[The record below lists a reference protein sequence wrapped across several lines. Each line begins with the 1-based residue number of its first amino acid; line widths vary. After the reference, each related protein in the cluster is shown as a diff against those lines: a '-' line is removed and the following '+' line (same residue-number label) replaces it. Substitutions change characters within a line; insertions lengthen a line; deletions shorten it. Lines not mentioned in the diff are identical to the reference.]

1 MTPLLCPRG
10 GGRLVLALLLLAG
23 AGTALGAQQTAPA
36 GGQPSKAEFEAIFR
50 ARADS
55 ARMHF
60 AAADAAFMSGM
71 IVHHTQALVM
81 AGMAPSHG
89 AGPSVRTLC
98 ARIINAQ
105 KDEIASMSRWLRDRG
120 QPVPDVQ
127 VAGTDLVVHGGLP
140 MEMQGKGKGKGEG
153 KGEGD
158 IKGDGMGEGNMK
170 GKGNTG
176 GMDMPGMGMS
186 APGDSSP
193 TAPPAA
199 SSTAASPA
207 SSPMDRPLMPGMLTH
222 AQMQQLDRAR
232 GTDFD
237 RLFLTGMIQHHQ
249 GAIDMVRQLFATP
262 GAGEER
268 VVFKLANDV
277 QVDQAT
283 EIARM
288 QRMLAALS
296 ATPAAP

>member
-1 MTPLLCPRG
+1 MPFHRSRSRLA
-10 GGRLVLALLLLAG
+10 LVLLTLAG
-23 AGTALGAQQTAPA
+23 AATGLHAQQAAPA
-36 GGQPSKAEFEAIFR
+36 GGQPTPAEFEAIFR

-55 ARMHF
+55 ARLHF
-60 AAADAAFMSGM
+60 APADAAFMSGM
-71 IVHHTQALVM
+71 IVHHTQALLM

-89 AGPSVRTLC
+89 ASPSVQTLC

-127 VAGTDLVVHGGLP
+127 VVGTDLVVHGGVP
-140 MEMQGKGKGKGEG
+140 MEMQGKGKGNGE
-153 KGEGD
+153 
-158 IKGDGMGEGNMK
+158 

-176 GMDMPGMGMS
+176 GMDMPGMQMP
-186 APGDSSP
+186 A
-193 TAPPAA
+193 PAA
-199 SSTAASPA
+199 SSPAASSSAADTPA
-207 SSPMDRPLMPGMLTH
+207 SGASSGDRPLMPGMLTH
-222 AQMQQLDRAR
+222 AQMQQLERAR

-237 RLFLTGMIQHHQ
+237 RLFLTGMIQHHR
-249 GAIDMVRQLFATP
+249 GAIDMVHQLFATP

-268 VVFKLANDV
+268 VVFKFANDV
-277 QVDQAT
+277 QVDQGT